1 MIYVRSSTL
10 ISSLTFNMLK
20 KKTLVTPAPFA
31 FFIWSII
38 FISQAVFA
46 VAQLHKKFRSRMIL
60 QEGISYYFMAYCIFE
75 ISWVISFAFEEFL
88 TSVIMMALIL
98 LSLLLMQ
105 HSISSCARRGGFTE
119 YFLMIFPFRLVTGW
133 ILVAFLLN
141 VNVLLVARGS
151 SVGEL
156 VAAAIITVTLI
167 YALSFGILFASR
179 KPYFTVAAVLIWGTV
194 SRYLP

>member
-1 MIYVRSSTL
+1 
-10 ISSLTFNMLK
+10 
-20 KKTLVTPAPFA
+20 
-31 FFIWSII
+31 
-38 FISQAVFA
+38 
-46 VAQLHKKFRSRMIL
+46 
-60 QEGISYYFMAYCIFE
+60 MAYCIFE

-105 HSISSCARRGGFTE
+105 LSISSCARRGGITE

-133 ILVAFLLN
+133 ILVALLLN

-151 SVGEL
+151 SEL
-156 VAAAIITVTLI
+156 VAAAIVTVALI

-194 SRYLP
+194 SRYLPKNTCL